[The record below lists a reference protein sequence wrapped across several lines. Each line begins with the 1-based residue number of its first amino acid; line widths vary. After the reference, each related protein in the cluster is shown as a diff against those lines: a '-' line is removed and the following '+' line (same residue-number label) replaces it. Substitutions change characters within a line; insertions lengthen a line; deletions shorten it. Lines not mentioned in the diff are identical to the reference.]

1 MILFLQGAH
10 KSSYEMKQNS
20 KILVKQNM
28 KTVGL
33 LPWVPSVDAF
43 AAVPSDSIFFIFYK
57 EILA

>member
-1 MILFLQGAH
+1 
-10 KSSYEMKQNS
+10 
-20 KILVKQNM
+20 M